1 MLTAPSLALGTLT
14 LTSVGGWR
22 STEGLGVGEME
33 GWTELEA
40 GMEVEDGVTTG
51 VVESTTGILEATTG
65 VLEIATGILEATTG
79 VLKVAT
85 RLLE

>member
-14 LTSVGGWR
+14 LTPVGGWR

-40 GMEVEDGVTTG
+40 GMEVEDGVTG
-51 VVESTTGILEATTG
+51 VVESATGVLEATTG